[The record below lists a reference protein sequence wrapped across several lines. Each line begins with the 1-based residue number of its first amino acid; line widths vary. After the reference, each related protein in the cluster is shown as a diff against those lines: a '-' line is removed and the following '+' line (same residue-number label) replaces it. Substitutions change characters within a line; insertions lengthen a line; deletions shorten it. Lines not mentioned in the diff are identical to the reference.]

1 MTVRP
6 KQAYTLKIDPE
17 LLAALRAVK
26 VRDGISESEQ
36 IRRGIRLWLNSKGI
50 MKSEPKRTAVRTRSR

>member
-1 MTVRP
+1 MPRRP
-6 KQAYTLKIDPE
+6 IYNFAIDPE

-36 IRRGIRLWLNSKGI
+36 IRRGIRLWLKTKGVT
-50 MKSEPKRTAVRTRSR
+50 PKPKKGPNV